1 MSAAFSLSQLLLCVE
16 MPEKERERDVFIYL
30 NPLFFPNVLSS
41 RRPRIL
47 LLSGRASGTH
57 TKMLLQRTFNNKA
70 VSLSLP
76 TLPVCLSFSPKKK
89 DIDI

>member
-16 MPEKERERDVFIYL
+16 MPEKERERCLYL
-30 NPLFFPNVLSS
+30 PEPPFFPNVLSS

-76 TLPVCLSFSPKKK
+76 SLPVCLSFSPKKK
-89 DIDI
+89 I